1 MAGHAIHRLE
11 GLEPDNLLAFMAL
24 LGLLRALEKARS
36 DWYARIFWTVDE
48 PPLRPALRV
57 PEEADKAAV
66 TEAAAE
72 GLNALAKD
80 HDFEG
85 LKDLALESG
94 DAARRLRKA
103 AARRLQKAAADADRP
118 SYAAELWSALV
129 SDAAV
134 TRDGMK
140 AEPTPLCLLFGQGHQ
155 HFLERLASVPRQ
167 KTPPARGKGRGK
179 TEISEADCLSEALFS
194 PWERPDRTW
203 SFRWDPNEDVRYAL
217 RARNPTD
224 PKAKETTQHGANRL
238 AAIGLSVLTVV
249 PKRQAGSVRLAL
261 LGGSRGRSGFSFEWP
276 IWREPVTLAGIR
288 ALLGH
293 PGLGRSETRAAHGIV
308 ECRRARRISAGKYMN
323 FTRAEEW

>member
-1 MAGHAIHRLE
+1 MAGHTIHRLE

-24 LGLLRALEKARS
+24 LGLLRALEAARPS
-36 DWYARIFWTVDE
+36 WYARVFWTVDE

-57 PEEADKAAV
+57 PAEADKTAV
-66 TEAAAE
+66 AEAAAE
-72 GLNALAKD
+72 GLNDLAKC

-103 AARRLQKAAADADRP
+103 AAGAGRP
-118 SYAAELWSALV
+118 PYAAELWSALV

-134 TRDGMK
+134 TRDGVK

-167 KTPPARGKGRGK
+167 KVPPARGKGRGR
-179 TEISEADCLSEALFS
+179 TEVSETDCLGEALFA
-194 PWERPDRTW
+194 PWERPDGTK

-249 PKRQAGSVRLAL
+249 PVRRAGSVRLAL
-261 LGGSRGRSGFSFEWP
+261 LGGNRGRSGFSFEWP
-276 IWREPVTLAGIR
+276 IWREPITLAGIR

-293 PGLGRSETRAAHGIV
+293 PGLGRPETRAAHGIV

-323 FTRAEEW
+323 FTRTVEW